1 MATNEDTIVVGA
13 GNAQQNSN
21 TAPRQTT
28 PPRPNTAPRP
38 QQNVQRPAFQ
48 PIQSNDDQTWKRV
61 LLGGVAGIMFG
72 SVSAVGAT
80 AAYQH
85 FSSNGEE
92 EELDIIPEDGVEV
105 VNDDGHYMLD
115 NGLMV
120 AEIDQSMSFGEAF
133 AAAREEVGPGG
144 VFVWHGNVYSTH
156 LEDEWN
162 AMSPSERNEFTHMSL
177 SALNG
182 SNSYTANDNVDV
194 VYHHH
199 DVHVHVDTDDDV
211 SIIEGDDDVQIVGGD
226 PGNGEIADLGGG
238 DDDIYMINV
247 DDEGTLD
254 PGGDGL
260 IADNTIGVGEDGMPD
275 YANDVPGDI
284 LV

>member
-1 MATNEDTIVVGA
+1 MATNEDTMVIGA

-21 TAPRQTT
+21 AAPRPAT
-28 PPRPNTAPRP
+28 PLRPNIPPRP

-48 PIQSNDDQTWKRV
+48 PIKSNDDQTWKRV

-92 EELDIIPEDGVEV
+92 ENVDVIPEEGVEV
-105 VNDDGHYMLD
+105 VNDEGHYMLD

-120 AEIDQSMSFGEAF
+120 AEVDQSMSFNEAF

-144 VFVWHGNVYSTH
+144 AFVWHGNVYATYH
-156 LEDEWN
+156 EDEWN
-162 AMSPSERNEFTHMSL
+162 SMSPSERNEFTHMSL

-182 SNSYTANDNVDV
+182 DNSYTPNDNVDV

-199 DVHVHVDTDDDV
+199 DVHVHVDNDEDV
-211 SIIEGDDDVQIVGGD
+211 SIIDNDDDVQIVGGD
-226 PGNGEIADLGGG
+226 IDNGDIADLGGG
-238 DDDIYMINV
+238 EDDIYMIDIDNETTPGI
-247 DDEGTLD
+247 DDG
-254 PGGDGL
+254 GL
-260 IADNTIGVGEDGMPD
+260 IADNSIGVGEDGMPD